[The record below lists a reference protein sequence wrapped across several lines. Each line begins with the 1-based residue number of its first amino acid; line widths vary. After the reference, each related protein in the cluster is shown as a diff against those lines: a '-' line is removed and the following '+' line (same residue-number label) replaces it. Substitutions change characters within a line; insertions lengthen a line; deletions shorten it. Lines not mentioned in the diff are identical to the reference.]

1 MARRPEEYLADILEG
16 IDAIRL
22 YTRNGKAAFLGN
34 AMARDAVIARISQ
47 IGEAIKGAQGQGM
60 DLEARAPEIP
70 WTDIAGMRDVLS
82 HHYWRIEPLALW
94 TVAAKDLKPLAAAVR
109 RIQTKDVRRFRRP

>member
-1 MARRPEEYLADILEG
+1 MARRSEEYLSDILEG
-16 IDAIRL
+16 IDAIRR
-22 YTRNGKAAFLGN
+22 YTRNGKASFLRN

-47 IGEAIKGAQGQGM
+47 IGEAVKGAQAQGM

-70 WTDIAGMRDVLS
+70 WTDIAGMRDMLS
-82 HHYWRIEPLALW
+82 HHYWRIEPLTLW

-109 RIQTKDVRRFRRP
+109 KIQAKDVRRSRRP